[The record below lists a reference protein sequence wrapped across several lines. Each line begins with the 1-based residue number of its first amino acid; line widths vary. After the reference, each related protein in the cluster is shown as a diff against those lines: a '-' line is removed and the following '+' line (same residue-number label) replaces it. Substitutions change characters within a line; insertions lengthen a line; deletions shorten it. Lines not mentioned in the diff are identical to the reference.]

1 MWLWCFPRW
10 DMQLVTCQGLDV
22 QKGFREK
29 WSQHSCL
36 QGSAV
41 QHNFDLLR
49 LFEYGYDDACSQF
62 EEFWSEN
69 GLFEVQAIYENM
81 GVRGSI
87 PINKCPRWSR
97 CTWHAAC
104 MAPWV
109 SEVCGPKPHTPSW
122 NYWRICS
129 RKQKAHW
136 VTHGQSH
143 ESCESVILWRAGGH
157 TWTSMASVWSTEK
170 DGLWSEPFAGV
181 HVSSSFFAVV
191 VSCRYGYDPDRY
203 HWGFIDEHSQHGSR
217 VIKDPW
223 LVQSVANW
231 KFW

>member
-104 MAPWV
+104 VASWV
-109 SEVCGPKPHTPSW
+109 SEVCGPKPHSPSW

-136 VTHGQSH
+136 EPFGDSWSWVMWVSDSLACRWTHMNKHGFSMVYR
-143 ESCESVILWRAGGH
+143 EGWLVKWAFCRCSCFFQLLRSCCVMQVR
-157 TWTSMASVWSTEK
+157 
-170 DGLWSEPFAGV
+170 LWSWSLPL
-181 HVSSSFFAVV
+181 
-191 VSCRYGYDPDRY
+191 RL
-203 HWGFIDEHSQHGSR
+203 HW
-217 VIKDPW
+217 W
-223 LVQSVANW
+223 A
-231 KFW
+231 